1 MQCLS
6 FYDFAFRDRCSAA
19 LLLCHLPDQCPI
31 LNLLIDLDSV
41 RRSDFRMAAWLP

>member
-1 MQCLS
+1 MILL
-6 FYDFAFRDRCSAA
+6 FETGD